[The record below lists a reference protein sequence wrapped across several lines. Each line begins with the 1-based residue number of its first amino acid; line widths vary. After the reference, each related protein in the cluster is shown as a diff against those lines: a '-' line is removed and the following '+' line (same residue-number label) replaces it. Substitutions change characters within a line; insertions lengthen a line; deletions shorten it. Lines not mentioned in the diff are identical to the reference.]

1 MASSSS
7 TVISCPGKVLLA
19 GGYLVLDPAHQG
31 FVISTPSRFYTVVQP
46 ASRAEDTEDSFGVTV
61 ISPQFTD
68 GRWEYA
74 ASKVEG
80 EWEVEAVKR

>member
-1 MASSSS
+1 MASS

-19 GGYLVLDPAHQG
+19 GGYLVLDPAHRG

-46 ASRAEDTEDSFGVTV
+46 APTAGDTEDSFGVKV

-74 ASKVEG
+74 ARKVDG
-80 EWEVEAVKR
+80 EWEVETVNR